1 MQQLVSKPLADLSIS
16 RPRERLTWGI
26 QVPHDP
32 DQTIYVWMDAL
43 LNYLTASG
51 YPFIPGL
58 ESAHGWPA
66 DVHVIGKDIVRFH
79 CIYWPAFLMA
89 LNLPLPKTIVTHAHW
104 TMNKQKMS
112 KSTGNVVNPGLALS
126 RFGVDTMRYY
136 LIHDGNLEDDADY
149 SNEMVTSRYA
159 RHLQARLGNILG
171 RVSGKAFELDEAV
184 LAGAGR
190 PWAQIADGSSKT
202 VPGNAALGQMDWQ
215 ILENDKLQLSALFEI
230 PKKVEELMGRY
241 DVHRA
246 LRELAKI
253 MIQTTKYISAT
264 EPWSIV
270 TAIKLVEGGGNLQEV
285 DRLKNELRKVIFLCI
300 EGLRVPGIMLQP
312 FMPEKAAE
320 LLDRLGV
327 RRDRRD
333 ITWALGMGKDA
344 EYCQNFD
351 RSKKVLFPPLPSYE

>member
-1 MQQLVSKPLADLSIS
+1 M
-16 RPRERLTWGI
+16 TWGI